1 MSEPAQNEREVMR
14 RVLGNRE
21 AIGSTL
27 LDNNGTAVNVTG
39 LTIKFRMVAVTVP
52 GVAVGTVKVNN
63 AAATL
68 DVAAS
73 GKVSY
78 TPAAI
83 DVDTAGLWA
92 CYFIDDATID
102 RLWPYDG
109 AKFLMRIVAETD
121 MA

>member
-21 AIGSTL
+21 AIGATL
-27 LDNNGTAVNVTG
+27 TDNAGTALNLTG
-39 LTIKFRMVAVTVP
+39 LTIVFRMVLLDGSAAGIVT
-52 GVAVGTVKVNN
+52 VNN

-83 DVDTAGLWA
+83 DVDTVGLYA
-92 CYFIDDATID
+92 CYFIHDTTID
-102 RLWPYDG
+102 RLFPYDG
-109 AKFLMRIVAETD
+109 ARFLMRIVAETD
-121 MA
+121 LG